1 MKTTQTILQTAKEVK
16 ASINFATTVQ
26 KNEVLTAMAAELLKA
41 IPTILAANAADLAQ
55 AKGQIADIM
64 LDRRHGCR
72 YFSGESIK

>member
-41 IPTILAANAADLAQ
+41 TPTI
-55 AKGQIADIM
+55 
-64 LDRRHGCR
+64 
-72 YFSGESIK
+72 